1 MITVG
6 LTGGIGSG
14 KSYVARQFAERGIP
28 CYNCD
33 IRSKIIMD
41 TDEYVGKSL
50 CQRFGSEVYA
60 NGTLNRKLLAEK
72 IFSNEADLQWVN
84 NLVHPVV
91 YEDFDEWRKMR
102 QADAVLIESA
112 ILVESGFYR
121 FCDRIIVVEAPL
133 DLRISRVMQ
142 RDGLSEKQVR
152 QRINAQ
158 ITDEERRKIA
168 YYVVVNDEMNN
179 IAIEIDKI
187 VSDLHN
193 KQ

>member
-1 MITVG
+1 MITIG

-14 KSYVARQFAERGIP
+14 KSYVARQFAERGIL

-41 TDEYVGKSL
+41 INDHVVESL
-50 CQRFGSEVYA
+50 QQRFGDDIYTDGYV
-60 NGTLNRKLLAEK
+60 NRKMLAEK

-84 NLVHPVV
+84 NLVHPIV

-121 FCDRIIVVEAPL
+121 FCDKIIVVEAPIG
-133 DLRISRVMQ
+133 LRINRVMQ

-152 QRINAQ
+152 QRISAQ
-158 ITDEERRKIA
+158 ITDEERRKFA
-168 YYVVVNDEMNN
+168 NYVVVNDEMNN

>member
-1 MITVG
+1 M
-6 LTGGIGSG
+6 
-14 KSYVARQFAERGIP
+14 
-28 CYNCD
+28 D
-33 IRSKIIMD
+33 IND
-41 TDEYVGKSL
+41 HVVESL
-50 CQRFGSEVYA
+50 QQRFGDDIYTDGYV
-60 NGTLNRKLLAEK
+60 NRKLLAEK

-84 NLVHPVV
+84 NLVHPIV

-121 FCDRIIVVEAPL
+121 FCDKIIVVEAPIG
-133 DLRISRVMQ
+133 LRISRVMQ

-152 QRINAQ
+152 QRIGAQ
-158 ITDEERRKIA
+158 ITDEERRKFA
-168 YYVVVNDEMNN
+168 NYVVVNDEMNN

>member
-1 MITVG
+1 MITIG

-41 TDEYVGKSL
+41 INDHVVESL
-50 CQRFGSEVYA
+50 QQRFGDDIYTDGYV
-60 NGTLNRKLLAEK
+60 NRKMLAEK

-121 FCDRIIVVEAPL
+121 FCDKIIVVEAPIG
-133 DLRISRVMQ
+133 LRINRVMQ

-152 QRINAQ
+152 QRISAQ
-158 ITDEERRKIA
+158 ITDEERRKFA
-168 YYVVVNDEMNN
+168 NYVVVNEEMNN

>member
-1 MITVG
+1 MITIG

-14 KSYVARQFAERGIP
+14 KSYVARQFAELGIP

-41 TDEYVGKSL
+41 TDYRIEESL
-50 CQRFGSEVYA
+50 RQRFGSGIYTDGCV
-60 NGTLNRKLLAEK
+60 NRKMLAEK

-84 NLVHPVV
+84 NLVHPIV
-91 YEDFDEWRKMR
+91 YEDFEEWRKMR

-121 FCDRIIVVEAPL
+121 FCDKIIVVEAPIG
-133 DLRISRVMQ
+133 LRISRVMQ
-142 RDGLSEKQVR
+142 RDGLTEEQVR
-152 QRINAQ
+152 QRIAAQ
-158 ITDEERRKIA
+158 TTDEERRNFADFVI
-168 YYVVVNDEMNN
+168 VNDEMNN
-179 IAIEIDKI
+179 IATQIDKI
-187 VSDLHN
+187 VSILHN

>member
-1 MITVG
+1 MITIG

-41 TDEYVGKSL
+41 INDHVVESL
-50 CQRFGSEVYA
+50 QQRFGDDIYTDGYV
-60 NGTLNRKLLAEK
+60 NRKLLAEK
-72 IFSNEADLQWVN
+72 IFSSEADLQWVN
-84 NLVHPVV
+84 NLVHPIV

-121 FCDRIIVVEAPL
+121 FCDKIIVVEAPIG
-133 DLRISRVMQ
+133 LRISRVMQ

-152 QRINAQ
+152 QRIGAK
-158 ITDEERRKIA
+158 ITDEERRKFA
-168 YYVVVNDEMNN
+168 NYVVVNDEMNN

>member
-1 MITVG
+1 MITIG

-41 TDEYVGKSL
+41 INDHVVESL
-50 CQRFGSEVYA
+50 QQRFGDDIYTDGYV
-60 NGTLNRKLLAEK
+60 NRKMLAEK
-72 IFSNEADLQWVN
+72 IFSSEADLQWVN
-84 NLVHPVV
+84 NLVHPIV

-121 FCDRIIVVEAPL
+121 FCDKIIVVEAPIS
-133 DLRISRVMQ
+133 LRISRVMQ

-152 QRINAQ
+152 QRIGAQ
-158 ITDEERRKIA
+158 ITDEERRKFA
-168 YYVVVNDEMNN
+168 NYVVVNDEMNN

>member
-1 MITVG
+1 MITIG

-14 KSYVARQFAERGIP
+14 KSYVARQFAERGIQ

-33 IRSKIIMD
+33 IRSKVIMD
-41 TDEYVGKSL
+41 INDHVVESL
-50 CQRFGSEVYA
+50 QQRFGDDIYTDGYV
-60 NGTLNRKLLAEK
+60 NRKMLAEK
-72 IFSNEADLQWVN
+72 IFSSEADLQWVN
-84 NLVHPVV
+84 NLVHPIV

-121 FCDRIIVVEAPL
+121 FCDKIIVVEAPIG
-133 DLRISRVMQ
+133 LRINRVMQ

-152 QRINAQ
+152 QRISAQ
-158 ITDEERRKIA
+158 ITDEERRKFA
-168 YYVVVNDEMNN
+168 NYVVVNDEMNN

>member
-1 MITVG
+1 MITIG

-41 TDEYVGKSL
+41 INDHVVESL
-50 CQRFGSEVYA
+50 QQRFGDDIYTDGYV
-60 NGTLNRKLLAEK
+60 NRKMLAEK

-84 NLVHPVV
+84 NLVHPIV

-102 QADAVLIESA
+102 QTDAVLIESA

-121 FCDRIIVVEAPL
+121 FCDKIIVVEAPIG
-133 DLRISRVMQ
+133 LRISRVMQ

-152 QRINAQ
+152 QRIGAQ
-158 ITDEERRKIA
+158 ITDEERRKFA
-168 YYVVVNDEMNN
+168 NYVVVNDEMNN

>member
-1 MITVG
+1 MITIG

-41 TDEYVGKSL
+41 INDHVVESL
-50 CQRFGSEVYA
+50 QQRFGDDIYTDGYV
-60 NGTLNRKLLAEK
+60 NRKLLAEK
-72 IFSNEADLQWVN
+72 IFSSEADLQWVN
-84 NLVHPVV
+84 NLVHPIV

-121 FCDRIIVVEAPL
+121 FCDKIIVVEAPIG
-133 DLRISRVMQ
+133 LRISRVMQ

-152 QRINAQ
+152 QRIGAQ
-158 ITDEERRKIA
+158 ITEEERRKFA
-168 YYVVVNDEMNN
+168 NYVVVNDEMNN

>member
-1 MITVG
+1 MITIG

-41 TDEYVGKSL
+41 INDHVVESL
-50 CQRFGSEVYA
+50 QQRFGDDIYTDGYV
-60 NGTLNRKLLAEK
+60 NRKLLAEK

-84 NLVHPVV
+84 NLVHPIV

-121 FCDRIIVVEAPL
+121 FCDKIIVVEAPIG
-133 DLRISRVMQ
+133 LRISRVMQ

-152 QRINAQ
+152 QRIGAQ
-158 ITDEERRKIA
+158 ITDEERRKFA
-168 YYVVVNDEMNN
+168 NYVVVNDEMNN